1 MRKKQWVTNLELQGM
16 QRRMQEQTHG
26 HVPSD
31 NESEDG
37 QWFLGFD
44 EKVGDVFMEDIRVVV
59 EDIGN
64 QHENAEFG
72 FKIKEDLLEYKKY
85 ILKNMLEIRKLQP
98 CS

>member
-31 NESEDG
+31 NEREDG

-44 EKVGDVFMEDIRVVV
+44 EKVGDVFYGR
-59 EDIGN
+59 
-64 QHENAEFG
+64 
-72 FKIKEDLLEYKKY
+72 Y
-85 ILKNMLEIRKLQP
+85 
-98 CS
+98 